1 MVAMMAKW
9 ILIILIM
16 TPGVWSGTWG
26 VTLTNQCAL
35 KGTSVVLE
43 CEYDY
48 PIGNIVMSVR
58 WSKAQLISGRWDL
71 IPISELPS
79 GPDHFKYM
87 GNYRGDCNLKV
98 DRVQP
103 TDEGAYFF
111 SFVTTLN
118 RWRSQTYAYLYVREL
133 TAAVQPS
140 TVAEGDTV
148 RLSCSSGCPEQPEV
162 AWFKDGQR
170 VSHPE
175 FQAGREDAGGYHC
188 AVLGQERVRS
198 ALVVLTVHYAPKNVT
213 LWVSPSGA
221 IVAGDTVTLTCS
233 SEAEPPVRQN
243 GYSLF
248 KDGEFISSGQRHI
261 IQDVQPSQS
270 GRYYCQAG
278 NSIRW
283 RGSDH
288 MNSSEVHLDVLY
300 PPINVSLSVDPPHV
314 TDGIRVNLT
323 CTSAA
328 NPTADNYT
336 WFRRSATSSSSL
348 WVQVGSGQVLSL
360 PSMEPSHTGLYLCI
374 VRSPLGE
381 SNSTEMMLAMEAEQQ
396 GSQSLPVLAALGVFV
411 IVGIMLLLW
420 KKQKYSSVK
429 KEAEFDTRPRPVE
442 SDFKDPSDSVYS
454 NIFMFPSSPPKVS
467 VQVPTSHEAE
477 VVYSMVKIK
486 PRKPNP
492 SHSNNSREPHDSW
505 LQEREKDSSVIYA
518 TVKSS

>member
-1 MVAMMAKW
+1 QLVKMALPCPTSNMPPSK
-9 ILIILIM
+9 
-16 TPGVWSGTWG
+16 SGTWG

-118 RWRSQTYAYLYVREL
+118 RWRSQTYAYLY
-133 TAAVQPS
+133 PS

-396 GSQSLPVLAALGVFV
+396 GLFVYRCCLLMRVVFYL
-411 IVGIMLLLW
+411 M
-420 KKQKYSSVK
+420 
-429 KEAEFDTRPRPVE
+429 
-442 SDFKDPSDSVYS
+442 
-454 NIFMFPSSPPKVS
+454 
-467 VQVPTSHEAE
+467 
-477 VVYSMVKIK
+477 
-486 PRKPNP
+486 
-492 SHSNNSREPHDSW
+492 
-505 LQEREKDSSVIYA
+505 
-518 TVKSS
+518 